1 MKINNQTYIIVQM
14 DFTLIKN
21 RQLRHSLSERNGL
34 VASEESLSHVGCKR
48 IKFFKASDKTS
59 NDFCK
64 YS

>member
-1 MKINNQTYIIVQM
+1 M

-34 VASEESLSHVGCKR
+34 VASEESLSHVECKR